1 MINFKESEMKFHQY
15 INHALNYFE
24 HEDTDESD
32 FFARG
37 THLIFMLK
45 EIQSCC
51 RVYFDDGFFFIFEYK
66 INNLENTD
74 IEELLLK
81 NISFLL
87 ESKKIYSH
95 KSNEII
101 LKSEISDDKINE
113 MKKLLVAS
121 LNCEIKLLDE
131 SKKAIDEIIEV
142 VYFEFKEI
150 IEKIWR
156 ILQENFEALDFEET
170 IIASTTE
177 INITKY
183 SIKIHK
189 TTREN
194 CIELADF
201 HLKNNNN
208 KILSSKTHKNW
219 AQKIYIYFKKQV
231 F

>member
-24 HEDTDESD
+24 HENTDERD
-32 FFARG
+32 FLARG

-45 EIQSCC
+45 EIQSSC
-51 RVYFDDGFFFIFEYK
+51 RVYFDNGFFFIFEYK

-87 ESKKIYSH
+87 DSKKIYSH

-101 LKSEISDDKINE
+101 LKSEISDDKITE
-113 MKKLLVAS
+113 IKKLFVAS

-156 ILQENFEALDFEET
+156 ILQENFQATNFQE
-170 IIASTTE
+170 IINGNKAE
-177 INITKY
+177 IT
-183 SIKIHK
+183 S
-189 TTREN
+189 E
-194 CIELADF
+194 
-201 HLKNNNN
+201 KNAYKNTYKKN
-208 KILSSKTHKNW
+208 KKKNW
-219 AQKIYIYFKKQV
+219 AQNMYILGKRIGIFK
-231 F
+231 